1 MAMSKDEFK
10 NAFREVIAA
19 EFSHI
24 PCDEDSIDYTF
35 SERFNKKMNKLIKA
49 QRKPYYFLI
58 NTAAKKVAVYFVIF
72 ATLITA
78 SMSVKAI
85 REPVVNFI
93 VEVYENFT
101 RYFFD
106 GDTADN
112 IKKKYEISELPK
124 GFSRFNTMETDTDF
138 TVIYQGSE
146 NNSIIFTQSTTE
158 NKIFDIDNQKETPKT
173 EKVNGI
179 DIHIYTYEKDKFVF
193 WSDNGYFFQIT
204 AYGDIDDET
213 LIKMIKSIK

>member
-10 NAFREVIAA
+10 NAFREVISA

-35 SERFNKKMNKLIKA
+35 SDRFNKKMNKLIKA

-72 ATLITA
+72 VTLITA

-93 VEVYENFT
+93 VEVYESFT

-158 NKIFDIDNQKETPKT
+158 SKIFDIDNQKETPKT

>member
-10 NAFREVIAA
+10 NAFREVISA

-35 SERFNKKMNKLIKA
+35 SDRFNKKMNKLIKA

-72 ATLITA
+72 VTLITA

-93 VEVYENFT
+93 IEIYENFS
-101 RYFFD
+101 RHFFD
-106 GDTADN
+106 GDTVKEL
-112 IKKKYEISELPK
+112 KKEYVITELPT
-124 GFSRFNTMETDTDF
+124 GFLQTSANKTDISQ
-138 TVIYQGSE
+138 TVILE
-146 NNSIIFTQSTTE
+146 DVNDNMIIFTQSITE
-158 NKIFDIDNQKETPKT
+158 SKIFDIDNQKETPKT
-173 EKVNGI
+173 EKINGI
-179 DIHIYTYEKDKFVF
+179 EIHIYTYEKDKFVF
-193 WSDNGYFFQIT
+193 WTNGGYFFQIT

-213 LIKMIKSIK
+213 LIKMINSIE

>member
-1 MAMSKDEFK
+1 MSKDEFK

>member
-10 NAFREVIAA
+10 NAFREVISA

-24 PCDEDSIDYTF
+24 PCDENSIDYTF
-35 SERFNKKMNKLIKA
+35 SDRFNKKMNKLIKA
-49 QRKPYYFLI
+49 QGKPYYFLI

-72 ATLITA
+72 VTLITA

-93 VEVYENFT
+93 VEIYESFT
-101 RYFFD
+101 RYFFY
-106 GDTADN
+106 GDTTDN

-124 GFSRFNTMETDTDF
+124 GFSRFNAMETDTDF
-138 TVIYQGSE
+138 TVIYQDSE
-146 NNSIIFTQSTTE
+146 NNSIIFTQSTTKS
-158 NKIFDIDNQKETPKT
+158 KIFDIDNQKEPPKT
-173 EKVNGI
+173 ENINGI
-179 DIHIYTYEKDKFVF
+179 EIHIYIYEKDKFVF
-193 WSDNGYFFQIT
+193 WSDNEYFFQIT
-204 AYGDIDDET
+204 AYGDIDDEA

>member
-1 MAMSKDEFK
+1 MSKDEFK
-10 NAFREVIAA
+10 NAFREVISA

-35 SERFNKKMNKLIKA
+35 SERFDKKMNKLIRT

-58 NTAAKKVAVYFVIF
+58 NTAAKKVAVIFVIF
-72 ATLITA
+72 VTLTTA

-93 VEVYENFT
+93 VEVYESFT

-106 GDTADN
+106 GDTAKEL
-112 IKKKYEISELPK
+112 KKEYVITELPT
-124 GFSRFNTMETDTDF
+124 GFSQTSNDKTDISQ
-138 TVIYQGSE
+138 TVILE
-146 NNSIIFTQSTTE
+146 DTNDNMIIFTQSVTE
-158 NKIFDIDNQKETPKT
+158 NEIFDIDNQKETPKT
-173 EKVNGI
+173 ENVNGI
-179 DIHIYTYEKDKFVF
+179 DIRIYTYEKDKFIF

-213 LIKMIKSIK
+213 LIQMIKSIK

>member
-10 NAFREVIAA
+10 NAFREVISA

-35 SERFNKKMNKLIKA
+35 SDRFNKKMNKLIKA

-58 NTAAKKVAVYFVIF
+58 FV
-72 ATLITA
+72 TLITA

-93 VEVYENFT
+93 IEIYENFS
-101 RYFFD
+101 RHFFD
-106 GDTADN
+106 GDTVKEL
-112 IKKKYEISELPK
+112 KKEYVITELPT
-124 GFSRFNTMETDTDF
+124 GFLQTSANKTDMSQ
-138 TVIYQGSE
+138 TVILE
-146 NNSIIFTQSTTE
+146 DVNDNMIIFTQSITE
-158 NKIFDIDNQKETPKT
+158 SKIFDIDNQKETPKT
-173 EKVNGI
+173 EKINGI
-179 DIHIYTYEKDKFVF
+179 EIHIYTYEKDKFVF
-193 WSDNGYFFQIT
+193 WTNGGYFFQIT

-213 LIKMIKSIK
+213 LIKMINSIE

>member
-10 NAFREVIAA
+10 NAFREVISA

-58 NTAAKKVAVYFVIF
+58 NTAAKKVAVIFVIF
-72 ATLITA
+72 ATLTTA

-93 VEVYENFT
+93 VEVYESFT

-106 GDTADN
+106 GDTAKEL
-112 IKKKYEISELPK
+112 KKEYVITELPT
-124 GFSRFNTMETDTDF
+124 GFLQTSNDKTDISQ
-138 TVIYQGSE
+138 TVIFE
-146 NNSIIFTQSTTE
+146 DMNDNMIIFTQSITE
-158 NKIFDIDNQKETPKT
+158 NEIFDIDNQKETPKT

-193 WSDNGYFFQIT
+193 WSDSGYFFQIT

>member
-10 NAFREVIAA
+10 NAFREVISA

-35 SERFNKKMNKLIKA
+35 SDRFNKKMNKLIKA

-72 ATLITA
+72 VTLITA

-93 VEVYENFT
+93 VEVYESFT

-112 IKKKYEISELPK
+112 ITKKYEISELPK

-138 TVIYQGSE
+138 TVIYQDSE
-146 NNSIIFTQSTTE
+146 NNSIIFTQSTTK
-158 NKIFDIDNQKETPKT
+158 NKIFDIDNQKETPKI

-179 DIHIYTYEKDKFVF
+179 EIYIYTYEKDKFIF

>member
-10 NAFREVIAA
+10 NAFREVISS

-35 SERFNKKMNKLIKA
+35 SDRFNKKMNKLIKA

-58 NTAAKKVAVYFVIF
+58 NTAAKKAAVYFVIF
-72 ATLITA
+72 VTLITA

-93 VEVYENFT
+93 VEVYESFT

-106 GDTADN
+106 GDTAKEL
-112 IKKKYEISELPK
+112 KKEYVITELPT
-124 GFSRFNTMETDTDF
+124 GFLQISNDKTDISQ
-138 TVIYQGSE
+138 TVILE
-146 NNSIIFTQSTTE
+146 DTNDNMIIFTQSVTE
-158 NKIFDIDNQKETPKT
+158 NEIFDIDNQKGTPKT
-173 EKVNGI
+173 EKINGI
-179 DIHIYTYEKDKFVF
+179 DIRIYTYEKDKFVF

>member
-24 PCDEDSIDYTF
+24 PCDEDSIYYTF

-158 NKIFDIDNQKETPKT
+158 NKIFDIDNQKETPKI

-179 DIHIYTYEKDKFVF
+179 EIYIYTYEKDKFIF

-204 AYGDIDDET
+204 AYGDIDEET